1 MNIINKLNNYN
12 WSDEE
17 IEKAKQ
23 YILNK
28 VIPVFKTNF
37 QRDRFI
43 EKYKN
48 FVVENNKLIYKPLNL
63 EVIPNDKRDET
74 LKNFYD
80 NLKLLEQVKRVFIK
94 KSRLII

>member
-17 IEKAKQ
+17 IEKVKI
-23 YILNK
+23 YILNR
-28 VIPVFKTNF
+28 VIPVLKTNF

-48 FVVENNKLIYKPLNL
+48 FVVENNKLI
-63 EVIPNDKRDET
+63 
-74 LKNFYD
+74 
-80 NLKLLEQVKRVFIK
+80 
-94 KSRLII
+94 